1 MQLITGRV
9 ETLLFLWYNIYNYHF
24 NMEKA
29 KLKEIIS
36 DLERVLESLKSEV
49 YADATSYMDSTKY
62 EEIKKSIEDYDEVF
76 EDDDGYP
83 D

>member
-1 MQLITGRV
+1 
-9 ETLLFLWYNIYNYHF
+9 
-24 NMEKA
+24 MEKA

-36 DLERVLESLKSEV
+36 DLEKVLESLKSEV
-49 YADATSYMDSTKY
+49 YADAKSYLDSTKY
-62 EEIKKSIEDYDEVF
+62 DEIKKSIEDYDEVF

>member
-1 MQLITGRV
+1 
-9 ETLLFLWYNIYNYHF
+9 
-24 NMEKA
+24 MEKA

-36 DLERVLESLKSEV
+36 NLEKVLDSLKSEV
-49 YADATSYMDSTKY
+49 YADAKSYLDSAKY
-62 EEIKKSIEDYDEVF
+62 EDIKKSIQDYDEVF

>member
-1 MQLITGRV
+1 
-9 ETLLFLWYNIYNYHF
+9 
-24 NMEKA
+24 MEKA

-62 EEIKKSIEDYDEVF
+62 EEIKKSIEKNIIKNF
-76 EDDDGYP
+76 
-83 D
+83 

>member
-1 MQLITGRV
+1 
-9 ETLLFLWYNIYNYHF
+9 
-24 NMEKA
+24 MEKA

-36 DLERVLESLKSEV
+36 DLEKVLESLKSEV
-49 YADATSYMDSTKY
+49 YADATSYLDSTKY

>member
-1 MQLITGRV
+1 
-9 ETLLFLWYNIYNYHF
+9 
-24 NMEKA
+24 MEKA

-36 DLERVLESLKSEV
+36 DLEKVLESLKSEV
-49 YADATSYMDSTKY
+49 YADATSYLDSTKY
-62 EEIKKSIEDYDEVF
+62 KKTRGKIEDYDEVF